1 LIHRSY
7 PPRIVAD
14 LGATGDI
21 AIMLRPAKGSKQRR
35 TQGDDMTE
43 ASKNR
48 SIEERL
54 QAIEDRLDILNL
66 VAAHPPGAD
75 SASHDFAESFWL
87 ADGTVDMA
95 GQAKDYESMI
105 GVLNTPG
112 FAEAQRQGICHFAG
126 LPHIVV
132 DGDRAIATSYLQILA
147 ADPEGKPFELS
158 AHGTSKGFRVL
169 RLSANRWELQRT
181 SEGWRIKNRTMRS
194 MDNPA
199 SRELLK
205 KTTASVAA

>member
-1 LIHRSY
+1 
-7 PPRIVAD
+7 
-14 LGATGDI
+14 
-21 AIMLRPAKGSKQRR
+21 
-35 TQGDDMTE
+35 MTE
-43 ASKNR
+43 ANR
-48 SIEERL
+48 IHTIEQRL
-54 QAIEDRLDILNL
+54 QAIEDRLEVLNL

-95 GQAKDYESMI
+95 GQAKGYESMI

-112 FAEAQRQGICHFAG
+112 FAKAQGQGICHFAG
-126 LPHIVV
+126 LPHIVI
-132 DGDRAIATSYLQILA
+132 DGDHAVATSYLQILA
-147 ADPEGKPFELS
+147 ADPEGKPFDLS

-181 SEGWRIKNRTMRS
+181 SQGWRIKSRTMRS

-205 KTTASVAA
+205 KTTASA

>member
-1 LIHRSY
+1 M
-7 PPRIVAD
+7 AD
-14 LGATGDI
+14 
-21 AIMLRPAKGSKQRR
+21 
-35 TQGDDMTE
+35 
-43 ASKNR
+43 ASKKLSLEQR
-48 SIEERL
+48 I

-87 ADGTVDMA
+87 ADGTVDAA
-95 GQAKDYESMI
+95 GQAKPYESMI

-112 FAEAQRQGICHFAG
+112 FTEAQRQGICHFAG
-126 LPHIVV
+126 LPHITI
-132 DGDRAIATSYLQILA
+132 DGDRAVATSYLQILA
-147 ADPEGKPFELS
+147 ADPDGKPFDLS

-181 SEGWRIKNRTMRS
+181 PEGWRIKSRTMRG

-205 KTTASVAA
+205 KTTGAAA

>member
-1 LIHRSY
+1 
-7 PPRIVAD
+7 
-14 LGATGDI
+14 
-21 AIMLRPAKGSKQRR
+21 
-35 TQGDDMTE
+35 MTD
-43 ASKNR
+43 ARQNR
-48 SIEERL
+48 GIEQRL
-54 QAIEDRLDILNL
+54 QAIEDRLEILNL

-75 SASHDFAESFWL
+75 SASHDFAASFWL

-95 GQAKDYESMI
+95 GQPKGYKSMI

-112 FAEAQRQGICHFAG
+112 FAEAQQQGICHFAG
-126 LPHIVV
+126 LPHIAI
-132 DGDRAIATSYLQILA
+132 DGDRAVATSYLQILA
-147 ADPEGKPFELS
+147 ADPDGKPFELS

-181 SEGWRIKNRTMRS
+181 PEGWRIKNRSVRG

-205 KTTASVAA
+205 KTTAGAAA

>member
-1 LIHRSY
+1 
-7 PPRIVAD
+7 
-14 LGATGDI
+14 
-21 AIMLRPAKGSKQRR
+21 
-35 TQGDDMTE
+35 MTE
-43 ASKNR
+43 ATSRR
-48 SIEERL
+48 SIEQRL
-54 QAIEDRLDILNL
+54 QAIEDHLEILNL

-95 GQAKDYESMI
+95 GQAKGYEAMI

-126 LPHIVV
+126 LPHIVI
-132 DGDRAIATSYLQILA
+132 DGDRAVATSYLQILA
-147 ADPEGKPFELS
+147 ADPDGKPFELS

-181 SEGWRIKNRTMRS
+181 AEGWRIKNRTMRG

-199 SRELLK
+199 SRELLR
-205 KTTASVAA
+205 KTTTSAAA

>member
-1 LIHRSY
+1 
-7 PPRIVAD
+7 
-14 LGATGDI
+14 
-21 AIMLRPAKGSKQRR
+21 
-35 TQGDDMTE
+35 MTD

-48 SIEERL
+48 SIEQRL

-66 VAAHPPGAD
+66 IAGHPPGAD
-75 SASHDFAESFWL
+75 SASHDFAASFWM

-95 GQAKDYESMI
+95 GQGKGYESMI

-112 FAEAQRQGICHFAG
+112 FAEAQRQGICHFTG
-126 LPHIVV
+126 LPHITI
-132 DGDRAIATSYLQILA
+132 DGDRAVATSYLQILA
-147 ADPEGKPFELS
+147 ADPDGKPFELS

-181 SEGWRIKNRTMRS
+181 PEGWRIKSRTVRG

-199 SRELLK
+199 SRALLK
-205 KTTASVAA
+205 QTTGAAA